1 METIRKIVN
10 NQIIRF
16 MIANGFST
24 LVMFG
29 LYLVLNFVLK
39 YQISYFISYVVTVIL
54 SYVLTS
60 VFVFKTKMSWQ
71 SFMAFPMIY
80 VFQYVTSAI
89 ALEVLVRLGF
99 SVTYVPLF
107 VIVLLLPL
115 TYLLSRFVILRH

>member
-1 METIRKIVN
+1 METIRKMAN

-29 LYLVLNFVLK
+29 LYVVLNFVLK
-39 YQISYFISYVVTVIL
+39 YQISYFIAYVVTVIL

-60 VFVFKTKMSWQ
+60 LFVFKTKMSWQ
-71 SFMAFPMIY
+71 SFMAFPLIY
-80 VFQYVTSAI
+80 VVQYVTSAI
-89 ALEVLVRLGF
+89 ALEILVRLGF

-115 TYLLSRFVILRH
+115 TYLLSRLVILRH